1 MHAMLNEI
9 VTSLAAG
16 EVVPYLGP
24 ELLEQGGENPVPA
37 SFEGLAARLSAR
49 VTVPFKIRTNMTAAA
64 QYIENY
70 KHRKTLVAVMSEIF
84 QPPVAPSALHRYLA
98 SLPNLPLLVD
108 TWYDAAA
115 QFSLAGRPNWGQ
127 IQGVSR
133 AEHRDQ
139 WVKYYQADGTE
150 TDEAQAAGWDTVL
163 YKPFGSIAPAANF
176 IVSDSDFVE
185 VLTEIDIQTP
195 IPSRV
200 QTLRSGRRFLFIGCR
215 FRNQLERA
223 YARQTMKRSSLG
235 PHWAVLPGEL
245 TRNEIKFLEEQNIQR
260 LDIAPADFLAAL
272 HELPVRGH
280 DCGCGAFDSTWA
292 ENSRPPMGNLKDWSM
307 SEPVT

>member
-1 MHAMLNEI
+1 MSVDALLNEI
-9 VTSLAAG
+9 ATALAKG
-16 EVVPYLGP
+16 GVVPYLGP

-37 SFEGLAARLSAR
+37 SFEALAARLSSK
-49 VTVPFKIRTNMTAAA
+49 VTVPFKIRANMTAAA
-64 QYIENY
+64 QYIENF
-70 KHRKTLVAVMSEIF
+70 KHRKTLVAVMGEIF
-84 QPPVAPSALHRYLA
+84 QQPPVASSALHRYFA
-98 SLPNLPLLVD
+98 ALPNLPLLVD

-115 QFSLAGRPNWGQ
+115 QSALASRLNWGQ

-150 TDEAQAAGWDTVL
+150 TNEAQAAGWDTVL

-195 IPSRV
+195 IPPRV
-200 QTLRSGRRFLFIGCR
+200 QELRAGRSFLFIGCH

-223 YARQTMKRSSLG
+223 YARQTMKRSSPG

-260 LDIAPADFLAAL
+260 LDIAPADFLAEA
-272 HELPVRGH
+272 VRAAS
-280 DCGCGAFDSTWA
+280 GAPT
-292 ENSRPPMGNLKDWSM
+292 GDW
-307 SEPVT
+307 

>member
-1 MHAMLNEI
+1 MDAVLHEI
-9 VTSLAAG
+9 SAALAKG
-16 EVVPYLGP
+16 GVVPYLGP

-37 SFEGLAARLSAR
+37 SFEALAARLSAR

-64 QYIENY
+64 QYIENF
-70 KHRKTLVAVMSEIF
+70 KHRKTLVAVMREIF
-84 QPPVAPSALHRYLA
+84 QPPVAPSALHRYFA

-115 QFSLAGRPNWGQ
+115 QAALAGRPSWGQ

-133 AEHRDQ
+133 AEYRDQ
-139 WVKYYQADGTE
+139 WVKYYRADGTE
-150 TDEAQAAGWDTVL
+150 TSEAQAAGWDTVL

-195 IPSRV
+195 IPPRV
-200 QTLRSGRRFLFIGCR
+200 QALRSGRSFLFIGCH

-223 YARQTMKRSSLG
+223 YARQIMKRSCDG
-235 PHWAVLPGEL
+235 PHWAVLSGEL

-260 LDIAPADFLAAL
+260 LDIRSAEFFAAL
-272 HELPVRGH
+272 CGLPV
-280 DCGCGAFDSTWA
+280 AA
-292 ENSRPPMGNLKDWSM
+292 
-307 SEPVT
+307 

>member
-1 MHAMLNEI
+1 MDAILNEI
-9 VTSLAAG
+9 AAALDQG
-16 EVVPYLGP
+16 GVVPYLGP
-24 ELLEQGGENPVPA
+24 ELLEQDGDNPVPA
-37 SFEGLAARLSAR
+37 SFEALAARLSAR
-49 VTVPFKIRTNMTAAA
+49 VTVPFKIRTNMTATA
-64 QYIENY
+64 QFIENF
-70 KHRKTLVAVMSEIF
+70 KHRKTLVAVMKEIF
-84 QPPVAPSALHRYLA
+84 QHPVAPSALHRYFA

-108 TWYDAAA
+108 TWYDTAA
-115 QFSLAGRPNWGQ
+115 QAALAGRPSWGQ

-150 TDEAQAAGWDTVL
+150 TDAAQSTGWNAVI

-195 IPSRV
+195 IPPQVQALRV
-200 QTLRSGRRFLFIGCR
+200 GRSFLFLGCH

-223 YARQTMKRSSLG
+223 YARQIMKRSSDG

-260 LDIAPADFLAAL
+260 LDITTADFFAAL
-272 HELPVRGH
+272 CELPV
-280 DCGCGAFDSTWA
+280 AA
-292 ENSRPPMGNLKDWSM
+292 
-307 SEPVT
+307 

>member
-1 MHAMLNEI
+1 MDAILNEI
-9 VTSLAAG
+9 AAALDKG
-16 EVVPYLGP
+16 GVVPYLGP
-24 ELLEQGGENPVPA
+24 ELLEQGGDNPVPA
-37 SFEGLAARLSAR
+37 SFEALAVRLSAR

-64 QYIENY
+64 QYIENF
-70 KHRKTLVAVMSEIF
+70 KHRKTLVAVMKEIF
-84 QPPVAPSALHRYLA
+84 QPPVAPSALHRYFA
-98 SLPNLPLLVD
+98 SLPKLPLLVD

-115 QFSLAGRPNWGQ
+115 QAALAGRPSWGQ

-139 WVKYYQADGTE
+139 WVKYYQTDGTE
-150 TDEAQAAGWDTVL
+150 TSEAQAAGWDTVL

-195 IPSRV
+195 IPPVV
-200 QTLRSGRRFLFIGCR
+200 QALRSGRSFLFIGCH

-223 YARQTMKRSSLG
+223 YARQTMKRSSDG

-245 TRNEIKFLEEQNIQR
+245 TKNEIKFLEEQNIQR
-260 LDIAPADFLAAL
+260 LDIAPADFFAAL
-272 HELPVRGH
+272 CELPV
-280 DCGCGAFDSTWA
+280 AA
-292 ENSRPPMGNLKDWSM
+292 
-307 SEPVT
+307 

>member
-1 MHAMLNEI
+1 MDAILNEI
-9 VTSLAAG
+9 AAALDKG
-16 EVVPYLGP
+16 GVVPYLGS

-37 SFEGLAARLSAR
+37 SFEALAARLSAK
-49 VTVPFKIRTNMTAAA
+49 VTVPFKIRANMTATA
-64 QYIENY
+64 QYIENF
-70 KHRKTLVAVMSEIF
+70 KHRKTLAAVMSEIF
-84 QPPVAPSALHRYLA
+84 QPPVVPSALHRYFA
-98 SLPNLPLLVD
+98 ALPNLPLLVD

-115 QFSLAGRPNWGQ
+115 QAALAGRPRWGQ

-139 WVKYYQADGTE
+139 WVKYYQADGSE
-150 TDEAQAAGWDTVL
+150 TNEAQAAGWDTVL

-195 IPSRV
+195 IPPRV
-200 QTLRSGRRFLFIGCR
+200 QALRAGRSFLFIGCH

-223 YARQTMKRSSLG
+223 YARQTMKRSSDG
-235 PHWAVLPGEL
+235 PHWAVLPGEP

-260 LDIAPADFLAAL
+260 LDLTPADFLAVV
-272 HELPVRGH
+272 VRTAPAG
-280 DCGCGAFDSTWA
+280 G
-292 ENSRPPMGNLKDWSM
+292 
-307 SEPVT
+307 

>member
-1 MHAMLNEI
+1 MDAILNEI
-9 VTSLAAG
+9 AMALAKG
-16 EVVPYLGP
+16 GVVPYLGP

-37 SFEGLAARLSAR
+37 SFEALAARLSAR
-49 VTVPFKIRTNMTAAA
+49 VTVPFKIRANMTATA
-64 QYIENY
+64 QYIENF

-84 QPPVAPSALHRYLA
+84 QPPVVPSALHRHFA

-108 TWYDAAA
+108 TWYDATAQAA
-115 QFSLAGRPNWGQ
+115 LAGRPSWGQ

-139 WVKYYQADGTE
+139 WVKYYQADGSE
-150 TDEAQAAGWDTVL
+150 TDEAQAAGWDIVL

-195 IPSRV
+195 IPPRV
-200 QTLRSGRRFLFIGCR
+200 RALRAGRSFLFIGCH

-223 YARQTMKRSSLG
+223 YARQTMKRSSEG
-235 PHWAVLPGEL
+235 QHWAVLPGEL
-245 TRNEIKFLEEQNIQR
+245 TKNEIKFLEEQNIQR
-260 LDIAPADFLAAL
+260 LDITPADFFVVL
-272 HELPVRGH
+272 HGLPV
-280 DCGCGAFDSTWA
+280 AA
-292 ENSRPPMGNLKDWSM
+292 
-307 SEPVT
+307 

>member
-1 MHAMLNEI
+1 MDATLHEI
-9 VTSLAAG
+9 AAALG
-16 EVVPYLGP
+16 AGKVVPYLGP
-24 ELLEQGGENPVPA
+24 ELLEQGGEPIVPA
-37 SFEGLAARLSAR
+37 TFEALASRLSAR

-64 QYIENY
+64 QYIENF
-70 KHRKTLVAVMSEIF
+70 KHRKTLVAVMKEIF
-84 QPPVAPSALHRYLA
+84 QPTVAPSALHLYFA

-115 QFSLAGRPNWGQ
+115 SFALLGRPSWGQ

-133 AEHRDQ
+133 AEHRDV
-139 WVKYYQADGTE
+139 WVKYYDADGAE
-150 TDEAQAAGWDTVL
+150 SGESQAEKWGTVL

-195 IPSRV
+195 IPPQV
-200 QTLRSGRRFLFIGCR
+200 QALRGGRRFLFVGCH

-223 YARQTMKRSSLG
+223 YARQIIKRSGDG

-245 TRNEIKFLEEQNIQR
+245 TKNEVKFLEEQNIQR
-260 LDIAPADFLAAL
+260 LDMTPADFFVALYGLQAA
-272 HELPVRGH
+272 
-280 DCGCGAFDSTWA
+280 A
-292 ENSRPPMGNLKDWSM
+292 
-307 SEPVT
+307 

>member
-1 MHAMLNEI
+1 MSMDAVLHEI
-9 VTSLAAG
+9 AAALAAG
-16 EVVPYLGP
+16 KVVPYLGP
-24 ELLEQGGENPVPA
+24 ELLEHGGEKPVPA
-37 SFEGLAARLSAR
+37 SFEALAVRLSAR
-49 VTVPFKIRTNMTAAA
+49 VTVPFKIRANMTATA
-64 QYIENY
+64 QYIENF

-84 QPPVAPSALHRYLA
+84 QPPVAPSALHRYFA
-98 SLPNLPLLVD
+98 SLPKLPLLVD

-115 QFSLAGRPNWGQ
+115 QFALAGHPSWGQ

-139 WVKYYQADGTE
+139 WVKYYQADGAE
-150 TDEAQAAGWDTVL
+150 TDVAQAADWQTVL

-195 IPSRV
+195 IPPVV
-200 QTLRSGRRFLFIGCR
+200 QALRNGRSFLFVGCH

-223 YARQTMKRSSLG
+223 YARQIMKRSGDG

-245 TRNEIKFLEEQNIQR
+245 TRNEIKFLEEQNVQR
-260 LDIAPADFLAAL
+260 LDISPADFLAAL
-272 HELPVRGH
+272 HGLPI
-280 DCGCGAFDSTWA
+280 AA
-292 ENSRPPMGNLKDWSM
+292 
-307 SEPVT
+307 